1 MVMLVLALGP
11 VAAGVLTPSLIQAHA
26 QDNRISIRGSNLEIP
41 RFVTLKASRV
51 NMRAGPGK
59 DYPIK
64 WQYQRRGLP
73 LKVVGEFD
81 VWRKIEDHDGEE
93 GWIHVNMLSI
103 RRMALIMDTTVRIR
117 EEDNE
122 ASAVVA
128 VAEQGVVMELQQ
140 CRGVWCQVSNDQVQG
155 WLPRS
160 SLWGLLEGEALN

>member
-64 WQYQRRGLP
+64 WLS
-73 LKVVGEFD
+73 L
-81 VWRKIEDHDGEE
+81 
-93 GWIHVNMLSI
+93 IHI
-103 RRMALIMDTTVRIR
+103 
-117 EEDNE
+117 
-122 ASAVVA
+122 
-128 VAEQGVVMELQQ
+128 
-140 CRGVWCQVSNDQVQG
+140 
-155 WLPRS
+155 
-160 SLWGLLEGEALN
+160 